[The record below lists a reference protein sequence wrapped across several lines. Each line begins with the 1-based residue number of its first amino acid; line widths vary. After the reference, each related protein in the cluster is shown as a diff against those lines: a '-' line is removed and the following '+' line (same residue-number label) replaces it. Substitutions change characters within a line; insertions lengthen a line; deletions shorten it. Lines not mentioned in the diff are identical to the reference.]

1 MLLCYILGEQIQE
14 RRTIMD
20 AGSEKIGSIDR
31 ALDIILLLYE
41 EKRELGVTE
50 IGTAL
55 GLYKS
60 TVYRTL
66 ATLEKKGF
74 VQQNPENGKYWLG
87 IKLYSIGMAVG
98 DKIPLKQLVQ
108 PFAKKLSQKFNEVV
122 NVSVLDTA
130 SGKYP
135 KSVLIHKEE
144 STNQVLVINPGVGST
159 SDCYCS
165 AVGKCLL
172 AFSTQEV
179 LDMAKKEEFAEYTP
193 NTLKNWEELMRE
205 LEDIRAKGYAI
216 DNEEQEIGL
225 TCIAAPILD
234 RNRRAVAAISL
245 SGPTVRMKS
254 MNSEDM
260 VNEVKRTAAEIS
272 SLLK

>member
-1 MLLCYILGEQIQE
+1 ME
-14 RRTIMD
+14 

-31 ALDIILLLYE
+31 ALDILILLYDE
-41 EKRELGVTE
+41 QRELGVTE
-50 IGTAL
+50 IGSAL

-66 ATLEKKGF
+66 ATLEKRGF

-98 DKIPLKQLVQ
+98 EKMPLKQLVQ

-122 NVSVLDTA
+122 NVSVLDTT
-130 SGKYP
+130 SGKFP
-135 KSVLIHKEE
+135 RSVLIHKEE
-144 STNQVLVINPGVGST
+144 STNQVLRINPGVGST

-165 AVGKCLL
+165 AVGKSLL
-172 AFSTQEV
+172 AFSPKEV
-179 LDMAKKEEFAEYTP
+179 LDTAKEEKFSSYTA
-193 NTLKNWEELMRE
+193 NTLRNWEELMRE
-205 LEDIRAKGYAI
+205 LEDIREKGYAI

-225 TCIAAPILD
+225 TCVAAPILD
-234 RNRRAVAAISL
+234 RNNRAVAAISL

-254 MNSEDM
+254 MNSEEIIS
-260 VNEVKRTAAEIS
+260 EVKRTAVEIS
-272 SLLK
+272 ALLK